1 MPEIRYARNGDVEI
15 AYETFGDP
23 ATGDPL
29 LLVMGLDFQMVWWPD
44 GFCQAL
50 ADAGFAVTRF
60 DNRDTGLST
69 KFASPARRNPFQ
81 ALLGGVRPVYSSLDL
96 VADTLAVMDAVGAR
110 SAHVMGASMGAAIAQ
125 LVALN
130 HPDRTRS
137 LTSVM
142 GLPLD
147 ASGPRIMTRYL
158 SLGVFGQFRHLPKGD
173 DPASRVETLVAIS
186 RIMYGTH
193 YPFPEDWARE
203 AARISDERSPRDP
216 TTAQRQTAARRGLR
230 MPPLEGMTVP
240 TLVVHG
246 EADPL
251 VKVAGGR
258 DTAARIPG
266 SELVTYPGMGHAI
279 TRELWPDLVAR
290 IRANADRAAVRPA

>member
-81 ALLGGVRPVYSSLDL
+81 ALLGGVRPAYSSLDL
-96 VADTLAVMDAVGAR
+96 VADTLAVMDAAGAR
-110 SAHVMGASMGAAIAQ
+110 SAHVVGASMGAAIAQ
-125 LVALN
+125 LVALT
-130 HPDRTRS
+130 HSDRTRS
-137 LTSVM
+137 LTSIM

-186 RIMYGTH
+186 PEGDKVYIGTAGS
-193 YPFPEDWARE
+193 EEKCALARE
-203 AARISDERSPRDP
+203 HLFDP
-216 TTAQRQTAARRGLR
+216 
-230 MPPLEGMTVP
+230 
-240 TLVVHG
+240 
-246 EADPL
+246 
-251 VKVAGGR
+251 
-258 DTAARIPG
+258 
-266 SELVTYPGMGHAI
+266 YF
-279 TRELWPDLVAR
+279 TRH
-290 IRANADRAAVRPA
+290 AAVEQKAPLPWPKPYGMARNTMLLRRS